1 MDHKNK
7 EIADYVKKHLGN
19 MKQVRAKGES
29 LRWEA
34 CSYLAHRTST
44 FTNGNSPISEI
55 PLYFSNHIYDVGT
68 TCRGIAAYMVSPS
81 VRWFR
86 FRTMGPDFQA
96 SDDIYGA
103 NDWLELAASIIQN
116 EFSNSRFYAATL
128 LAIMDCFISGT
139 SFEMVSDNVKDG
151 TIIFDCFDPTE
162 CYITEDAK
170 RDVNRFF
177 REYEITADQAYEK
190 WGEALPQ
197 QVIKLVVDGAG
208 QTLCTFVHAIF
219 PRSLAMNRN
228 GGKLIRSGKK
238 FASVHYSKTG
248 DQAFSIGGY
257 DTFPLA
263 VQRWSLKGTSPY
275 GVSPVMEYLPSI
287 KELNELSKQFTT
299 AIQLQNSPPLL
310 VPEALKGRLSFRP
323 GAINYGSAQLGPIT
337 PIQTQ
342 LNIQHVDAAIS
353 RKLDMLNSM
362 LFANLFNILM
372 RQDRERTAYEVQ
384 ELKGEGLVLLSSIIG
399 NMQVEKLNP
408 IVMRTFA
415 IMSKAGRLPKPP
427 AELVKISLRGLVKVE
442 LDGPLAQNMKAYHQT
457 TGLMQGLQATASTM
471 NVFPDSLANIDGDL
485 FLRAFATA
493 MGMPQSVIREK
504 KEVEKIKKEQA
515 AMAQAQAQQQQAVA
529 QSQVLKNLN
538 GVQGTASQQMAQG
551 AYGGGM

>member
-7 EIADYVKKHLGN
+7 EIADYVKKHLEN

-34 CSYLAHRTST
+34 CSYMAHRVPAY
-44 FTNGNSPISEI
+44 TNGNTPIADV
-55 PLYFSNHIYDVGT
+55 PLYFANQIYYAGT

-81 VRWFR
+81 VRWFM
-86 FRTMGPDFQA
+86 FRTMGPDFQQ

-116 EFSNSRFYAATL
+116 EFSSSRFYATTL

-139 SFEMVSDNVKDG
+139 SFEMISDNVKDKS
-151 TIIFDCFDPTE
+151 IIYDCYDPTE
-162 CYITEDAK
+162 CYITEDAN
-170 RDVNRFF
+170 RNVNRFF

-190 WGEALPQ
+190 WGKSLPHE
-197 QVIKLVVDGAG
+197 VIKLVQDGAG
-208 QTLCTFVHAIF
+208 HTPCTFVHAIF
-219 PRSLAMNRN
+219 PRKLAFNAN
-228 GGKLIRSGKK
+228 GDILRYGKK
-238 FASVHYSKTG
+238 FASVHYSRTG
-248 DQAFSIGGY
+248 DEVFSIGGY

-263 VQRWSLKGTSPY
+263 VQRWSLKGSAPY
-275 GVSPVMEYLPSI
+275 GVSPVMEYLPAI

-299 AIQLQNSPPLL
+299 AVQMQNNPPLL
-310 VPEALKGRLSFRP
+310 VPEALKGRMSFRP
-323 GAINYGSAQLGPIT
+323 GAINYGSVQTGQIT

-342 LNIQHVDAAIS
+342 LNVQYVDAAIS
-353 RKLDMLNSM
+353 RKLDLLNQM
-362 LFANLFNILM
+362 LFSNLFNVLM
-372 RQDRERTAYEVQ
+372 QQDRQRTAYEVQ

-408 IVMRTFA
+408 IVMRTFE
-415 IMSKAGRLPKPP
+415 IMAKANRLPPPP
-427 AELVKISLRGLVKVE
+427 AELVKISARGQVKVE
-442 LDGPLAQNMKAYHQT
+442 LDGPLAQNMKAFHQT
-457 TGLMQGLQATASTM
+457 TGLMQGLQAVLSTM
-471 NVFPDSLANIDGDL
+471 QAFPDALANIDGDL

-504 KEVEKIKKEQA
+504 DQVAKIKKEQA
-515 AMAQAQAQQQQAVA
+515 DQAQAQAQQQQAVA

-538 GVQGTASQQMAQG
+538 GVQGTAAQQMAQG
-551 AYGGGM
+551 LFGGGM

>member
-1 MDHKNK
+1 MERKNK
-7 EIADYVKKHLGN
+7 EVADYVKKNLEG

-34 CSYLAHRTST
+34 CSYLAHRTAAYSS
-44 FTNGNSPISEI
+44 GKSAVQDV
-55 PLYFSNHIYDVGT
+55 PLFFSNHIYDVGT

-86 FRTMGPDFQA
+86 FRTMGPDFQD

-151 TIIFDCFDPTE
+151 SIFYDCFDPAE
-162 CYITEDAK
+162 CYITEDAN
-170 RDVNRFF
+170 RNVNRFF

-190 WGEALPQ
+190 WGGLLPAE
-197 QVIKLVVDGAG
+197 VVKLVTDGAG

-219 PRSLAMNRN
+219 PKALALDRN
-228 GGKLIRSGKK
+228 GSRLIRSGKP
-238 FASVHYSKTG
+238 FASVHYSRTG
-248 DQAFSIGGY
+248 DDVFSIGGY

-275 GVSPVMEYLPSI
+275 GVSPVMEHLPSI
-287 KELNELSKQFTT
+287 KELNELSKQF
-299 AIQLQNSPPLL
+299 AIAVQMQNNPPLL
-310 VPEALKGRLSFRP
+310 VPETLKGRLSFRP
-323 GAINYGSAQLGPIT
+323 GAINYGSPQLGPVT

-342 LNIQHVDAAIS
+342 LNIKYVDEAIS

-372 RQDRERTAYEVQ
+372 IQDRERTAYEVQ

-427 AELVKISLRGLVKVE
+427 AQLVKISLRGQVKVE

-457 TGLMQGLQATASTM
+457 TGLMQGLQAAASTM

-485 FLRAFATA
+485 FMRAFATA

-504 KEVEKIKKEQA
+504 AEVDKIKKEQA
-515 AMAQAQAQQQQAVA
+515 SQARAQAQQQQAVA
-529 QSQVLKNLN
+529 QSQVLKNLD
-538 GVQGTASQQMAQG
+538 GVRGTAAQQMAQG
-551 AYGGGM
+551 LYGGAG